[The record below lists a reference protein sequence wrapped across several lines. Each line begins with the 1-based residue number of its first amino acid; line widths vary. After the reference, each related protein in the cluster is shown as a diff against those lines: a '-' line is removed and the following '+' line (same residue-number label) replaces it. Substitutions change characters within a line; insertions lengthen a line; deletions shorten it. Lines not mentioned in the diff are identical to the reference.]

1 MVQSNAPAEIYQFHI
16 LLLQINPPIWRRLHV
31 RSDSSIATLHDLLQ
45 IVFDWS
51 DFHLH
56 RFVIRGK
63 EYGLSR
69 MGSTTFSTDA
79 RKVLLSQFHFRVNE
93 RFLYE
98 YDFGD
103 LWRHQVRFEGVLPI
117 REKKIYPVCVGG
129 ACASPPEDCGGPE
142 AYMEQMDHHRWNAPL
157 DELELVAETV
167 GRVLDAQGHER
178 IRDVLG
184 DLDALEE
191 AVDRLEVYRRF
202 RPDRFDRRK
211 VNRRLKQYG
220 KELKNGAGTRGRRR
234 DENHNPNHG

>member
-1 MVQSNAPAEIYQFHI
+1 MAHSNAPAEIYQLHI

-31 RSDSSIATLHDLLQ
+31 RSDSSIATLHELLQ
-45 IVFDWS
+45 IAFDWS

-69 MGSTTFSTDA
+69 RGCTTFRTDA
-79 RKVLLSQFHFRVNE
+79 RKVLLSQFRFRVNE

-103 LWRHQVRFEGVLPI
+103 LWRHQIRFEPIQPI

-142 AYMEQMDHHRWNAPL
+142 VYMEKMDHHRWNPPL
-157 DELELVAETV
+157 DELQLIAETV
-167 GRVLDAQGHER
+167 GRVLDSQGHQR
-178 IRDVLG
+178 IRAVLG
-184 DLDALEE
+184 DADALKE
-191 AVDRLEVYRRF
+191 AVDRLETYERF
-202 RPDRFDRRK
+202 LPDRFDRGK
-211 VNRRLKQYG
+211 VNRRLKHYAQ
-220 KELKNGAGTRGRRR
+220 A
-234 DENHNPNHG
+234 DEEWRWA